1 MLNTILSNG
10 GATINNNGK
19 LVTLKSGY
27 QISKQDV
34 LICDAEAL
42 TEQMLLDILAMGLKR
57 GEYCGVWIDE
67 GKAYVDI
74 SVRVATKREALAMGK
89 QLHQLTVLQWA
100 TMKCLPV

>member
-1 MLNTILSNG
+1 MLKTILQNN
-10 GATINNNGK
+10 GATINNKGK
-19 LVTLKSGY
+19 MVTLKSGY

-34 LICDAEAL
+34 LICDAETL
-42 TEQMLLDILAMGLKR
+42 TEAMLLDILATGLKR
-57 GEYCGVWIDE
+57 GEYCGVWIDD

-74 SVRVATKREALAMGK
+74 SIRVATKREALTMGK